1 MKNWQ
6 ESRNYR
12 RIKDE
17 NGAVIANIITINGVD
32 VEVSEEVFLAYS
44 QSDRRERYITE
55 ELEPGKILSLD
66 KLLEDEVPLSKFGI
80 EQEPSAESILLGQE
94 DDQEKAV
101 QKARLT
107 AMLSEL
113 NEEEKGL
120 IQALFFEGVSAREYA
135 RRLGVYHRTVIYRR
149 DKLLE
154 KLRRKI
160 FS

>member
-94 DDQEKAV
+94 DDQE
-101 QKARLT
+101 LH
-107 AMLSEL
+107 ED
-113 NEEEKGL
+113 EKSL
-120 IQALFFEGVSAREYA
+120 IQALFFDGVSVREYA
-135 RRLGVYHRTVIYRR
+135 RQLGVYHRTIIYRR

>member
-1 MKNWQ
+1 MKNWK
-6 ESRNYR
+6 ENRNYR

-17 NGAVIANIITINGVD
+17 SGAVIANIITVDGID
-32 VEVSEEVFLAYS
+32 VEVTSEVFLAYS
-44 QSDRRERYITE
+44 QSDRRERYIAE
-55 ELEPGKILSLD
+55 ELEPGKLLSLD
-66 KLLEDEVPLSKFGI
+66 KLREDEVPLGELGV
-80 EQEPSAESILLGQE
+80 EQEPS
-94 DDQEKAV
+94 
-101 QKARLT
+101 
-107 AMLSEL
+107 MLSEL

>member
-94 DDQEKAV
+94 QSHPFSPV
-101 QKARLT
+101 
-107 AMLSEL
+107 
-113 NEEEKGL
+113 
-120 IQALFFEGVSAREYA
+120 RETP
-135 RRLGVYHRTVIYRR
+135 RP
-149 DKLLE
+149 
-154 KLRRKI
+154 
-160 FS
+160 FP

>member
-1 MKNWQ
+1 MKNWK
-6 ESRNYR
+6 ENRNYR

-17 NGAVIANIITINGVD
+17 SGAVIANIITVDGID
-32 VEVSEEVFLAYS
+32 VEVTSEVFLAYS
-44 QSDRRERYITE
+44 QSDRRERYIAE
-55 ELEPGKILSLD
+55 ELEPGKLLSLD
-66 KLLEDEVPLSKFGI
+66 KLREDEVPLGELGV
-80 EQEPSAESILLGQE
+80 EQEPSAESVLLLWA
-94 DDQEKAV
+94 DNQEKAV

-113 NEEEKGL
+113 DEEEKGL